1 MSKIIDWAMDAL
13 GLSDGIDDEGMEDVG
28 VEKEKTEKKRFS
40 RFSRSEKSDIK
51 EVDKK
56 EETSG
61 GYSWSKPSYSSE
73 SRKSKVVNMSGSS
86 SSLSTS
92 NMVIQ
97 QPTEYNNAKEI
108 ARYLK
113 DRQPVIVN
121 LEKLDKV
128 TAQKFVDFLSGAVFA
143 LDGRIQ
149 KVSNGIIVAV
159 PSNMGITG
167 YISDEIPSS
176 IFAELDF

>member
-13 GLSDGIDDEGMEDVG
+13 GLSDGIEEEGMEDVI

-40 RFSRSEKSDIK
+40 RFSKSEKADIK

-73 SRKSKVVNMSGSS
+73 SRRSKVVNMSGTSS
-86 SSLSTS
+86 ALSTS

-97 QPTEYNNAKEI
+97 QPTQYNDAKEI
-108 ARYLK
+108 ARHLK
-113 DRQPVIVN
+113 DKQPVIVN

-128 TAQKFVDFLSGAVFA
+128 TAQKVVDFLSGAVFA